1 MYSDLSETSHE
12 LAPDLEWMLQS
23 NQVSN
28 ELLLETLVREHG
40 VELYQLARS
49 LLGDSRAA
57 REVVAATILAVIEKR
72 KRFWGK
78 GSAKDWLFSL
88 VIQTVFRRWLSFRTL
103 RALRAVA
110 PGRYRGVEEEAPLP
124 ESHWEA
130 ELWLCVDQLRRD
142 QQAILSLKALN
153 DLSETEIAQ
162 ILNIPEPRVRLRL
175 KQIWGK
181 LEPILANLEINGE
194 DFGSRVASSLRRR
207 WRLEKFSD
215 VDQEQLI
222 KQVQRGQLNNTKRQ
236 RVQLAIRNLSLGL
249 LVLFLVLAMSWVTN
263 LLAEQKTPNPL
274 VAPTVIVTR
283 VVRVPV
289 YVTSTPAPT
298 IDAKPESLSLAD
310 DPAKV
315 QARMAGSSRYW
326 QNLWVDALII
336 EHGPSGYVGPPR
348 IRRDQIW
355 VSQPYHSLV
364 LTGPLDG
371 EVDHAWFT
379 GDGRVYEVDIPS
391 GRPTLYDFH
400 PENRLPVYSA
410 LGRMIF
416 PDEFAQ
422 YEGRVAVVGSGEV
435 AGRDI
440 LRLELSDPGYLAAG
454 TERPKSRAPSI
465 SPLG

>member
-28 ELLLETLVREHG
+28 ELLLETLVHEHG

-215 VDQEQLI
+215 VDQCS
-222 KQVQRGQLNNTKRQ
+222 
-236 RVQLAIRNLSLGL
+236 AC
-249 LVLFLVLAMSWVTN
+249 
-263 LLAEQKTPNPL
+263 
-274 VAPTVIVTR
+274 
-283 VVRVPV
+283 
-289 YVTSTPAPT
+289 
-298 IDAKPESLSLAD
+298 DPE
-310 DPAKV
+310 
-315 QARMAGSSRYW
+315 
-326 QNLWVDALII
+326 
-336 EHGPSGYVGPPR
+336 
-348 IRRDQIW
+348 
-355 VSQPYHSLV
+355 
-364 LTGPLDG
+364 
-371 EVDHAWFT
+371 F
-379 GDGRVYEVDIPS
+379 
-391 GRPTLYDFH
+391 
-400 PENRLPVYSA
+400 
-410 LGRMIF
+410 IF
-416 PDEFAQ
+416 
-422 YEGRVAVVGSGEV
+422 G
-435 AGRDI
+435 
-440 LRLELSDPGYLAAG
+440 
-454 TERPKSRAPSI
+454 SI
-465 SPLG
+465 SPVFGAGDELGDQFARRAKNTKSISCAYGYRHTRRAGACVRDVHTSTNSRCKARISLAGG